1 VASSLGWAELD
12 SARKGE
18 LLEAICDGRATRGPV
33 HVELDLTD
41 RCNAACSFCNQQ
53 DLRTRRELPLARVT
67 ELVDEL
73 AVAGLKA
80 VRLSGGGDPL
90 VHRDIAGVLDHLAGR
105 GIVVD
110 NVTTNGIALDA
121 DIARRLVRQRAREV
135 IVSLNTVGADDHL
148 RLMGVGGRYQRVL
161 DNLRRL
167 VAERGARRLPAIVIQ
182 FLLDRDN
189 LPLLPQM
196 VALADDLGVDRA
208 AVNVILQVPNRRLEE
223 ARLLGPADVDAVRL
237 HLRDALERDRGCG
250 RLQLCFP
257 FPEWNRA
264 LAELQSELGVEV
276 WSGFETAPSF
286 CDANGQCFFSWYSA
300 AISATGDVVPC
311 CMLLNPGYTP
321 LGNVE
326 RGSFLAQ
333 WHGRAF
339 ARMRAEQRDV
349 LLTGGRIA
357 HRPGRF
363 QVLSRACVEPH
374 LCGLK
379 TLFFRGDEAF
389 YRALAAALAP
399 VRRREVGWLG
409 VPPQV
414 VRRAEVAASE
424 SRLLRGV
431 YRRVRHASLG
441 LRQELRSRY
450 GVTLFAG

>member
-1 VASSLGWAELD
+1 MASSLGWSEV
-12 SARKGE
+12 SSERKLE
-18 LLEAICDGRATRGPV
+18 LLEAICDGRGTRGPV

-53 DLRTRRELPLARVT
+53 DLRTRRELPLARVA

-73 AVAGLKA
+73 AGAGLRA

-90 VHRDIAGVLDHLAGR
+90 VHRDIAGVLDHLAAR
-105 GIVVD
+105 GVVVD
-110 NVTTNGIALDA
+110 NVTTNGIALDGSV
-121 DIARRLVRQRAREV
+121 ARRLVRQRAREV
-135 IVSLNTVGADDHL
+135 IVSLNTVGAEDHR

-161 DNLRRL
+161 DNVRRL
-167 VAERGARRLPAIVIQ
+167 VAERGESRLPSVVVQ

-189 LPLLPQM
+189 LPLLFEM
-196 VALADDLGVDRA
+196 VALAEDLGVDRA
-208 AVNVILQVPNRRLEE
+208 AFNVILQVPNQRIDP
-223 ARLLGPADVDAVRL
+223 ARLLGPGDVDAVRP
-237 HLRDALERDRGCG
+237 HVRDALERDRGCG
-250 RLQLCFP
+250 RLQLCLP

-286 CDANGQCFFSWYSA
+286 CDVNGQCFFSWYSA
-300 AISATGDVVPC
+300 AISATGGVYPC
-311 CMLLNPGYTP
+311 CMLLNPSYVP
-321 LGNVE
+321 LGSVE
-326 RGSFLAQ
+326 RGSFLAL

-339 ARMRAEQRDV
+339 ARMRSEQRDV

-357 HRPGRF
+357 YRPGRF
-363 QVLSRACVEPH
+363 QALSRACVEPH
-374 LCGLK
+374 RCGLK
-379 TLFFRGDEAF
+379 TLFFRGDEGF

-424 SRLLRGV
+424 SRLVRGV

-450 GVTLFAG
+450 GVSLFAE